1 MKNIIILFLIFF
13 TLCTRDI
20 TSADQVFPIWHKEID
35 QEVREALKNYPIPGI
50 VVLVGTKQK
59 ILFQKSY
66 GYLSFKRKKKVSVST
81 LYDIASITKLFTA
94 ASIMILCDQE
104 KLAIEDKVKT
114 YLGENFPNSDI
125 TLENLLRH
133 ISGMRPEFG
142 MDKLQLPSEEKW
154 NAVCRVELD
163 FPIGTFKY
171 SDVNFLLL
179 GKIVERVSKMDL
191 NSFEHRYIF
200 SLLGMK
206 NTSYCP
212 LKCLKNCNMRC
223 APTKPNICA
232 GTVHDPTAC
241 CLGGI
246 TGHAGLFS
254 NAIDLS
260 KFCQFILNQGTYNN
274 EQILQKKTI
283 LRMTSA
289 HENHVRGLG
298 FDILSP
304 FSCKPRGKEFTEGES
319 FGHTGFTGISLWIEP
334 KKNLFLITLSNVV
347 LAKDTKKAKSGL
359 HPLWGKLADI
369 VVRGTSK
376 GHSIS

>member
-1 MKNIIILFLIFF
+1 MKNVIILFLIFF
-13 TLCTRDI
+13 TLCARDVAS
-20 TSADQVFPIWHKEID
+20 TDQVLPIWHKKID
-35 QEVREALKNYPIPGI
+35 QEVQKALKNYPIPGI

-94 ASIMILCDQE
+94 VSIMILSDQK
-104 KLAIEDKVKT
+104 KLFIEDSVKT
-114 YLGENFPNSDI
+114 CFGENFPNSDI
-125 TLENLLRH
+125 TLEDLLRH

-154 NAVCRVELD
+154 NAVCRVEPD
-163 FPIGTFKY
+163 FSIGTFKY

-179 GKIVERVSKMDL
+179 GKIIEWVSKMDL
-191 NSFEHRYIF
+191 NSFEYKYIF
-200 SLLGMK
+200 SQIDMK
-206 NTSYCP
+206 NTLFTP
-212 LKCLKNCNMRC
+212 LKYLKNCDACC
-223 APTKPNICA
+223 APTEQNLPS
-232 GTVHDPTAC
+232 GVVHDPTAC

-246 TGHAGLFS
+246 AGHAGLFS

-260 KFCQFILNQGTYNN
+260 KFCQLILNLGKYKNK
-274 EQILQKKTI
+274 QILKKETI
-283 LRMTSA
+283 LEMISKKGS
-289 HENHVRGLG
+289 HLRGLG

-304 FSCKPRGKEFTEGES
+304 FSLKPRGKKFTKGKS
-319 FGHTGFTGISLWIEP
+319 FGHTGFTGTSLWIEP
-334 KKNLFLITLSNVV
+334 KKNLFLIILSNVV

-369 VVRGTSK
+369 VIRGTSK